1 MTTSVT
7 VVEFCR
13 LPEVPVR
20 VTVYMPAGVEEE
32 VDMLTVEVP
41 DPVTDVGLKL
51 AVAPVGNPLA
61 LSATLPLNPSSAV
74 IVPV

>member
-1 MTTSVT
+1 M
-7 VVEFCR
+7 
-13 LPEVPVR
+13 
-20 VTVYMPAGVEEE
+20 VTVYVPAGVEDN
-32 VDMLTVEVP
+32 VDMLTAELP

-61 LSATLPLNPSSAV
+61 FSATLPLNPSKAV

>member
-1 MTTSVT
+1 M
-7 VVEFCR
+7 
-13 LPEVPVR
+13 
-20 VTVYMPAGVEEE
+20 VTVYVPAGVEDD
-32 VDMLTVEVP
+32 VDILTVELP

-61 LSATLPLNPSSAV
+61 LNATLPLNPFEAV

>member
-1 MTTSVT
+1 M
-7 VVEFCR
+7 
-13 LPEVPVR
+13 
-20 VTVYMPAGVEEE
+20 VTVYVPAGVEDD
-32 VDMLTVEVP
+32 VDILTVELP

-61 LSATLPLNPSSAV
+61 LSATLPLNPFEAV